1 MKGIC
6 PFCEKECNIES
17 IETVEEIK
25 VRGEAF
31 GIETHYLKC
40 KVCDNTFYDP
50 ASNHDPLELAY
61 REYRKRRGMMQPEDI
76 KTFRKKY
83 GLSQGEL
90 SSILGWGIAT
100 LNRYENGALQSQA
113 HEKTLRLA
121 VDPENLLKLL
131 LDSPGA
137 LNKEKKERL
146 IKSLQLEGEESF
158 SFQRIFENRF
168 GRYEQSELSG
178 YRKLD
183 LNKLFNAILFFCK
196 NEEGVY
202 KTKLNKLLFY
212 ADFKHFK
219 EYVVS
224 ITGCR
229 YAHITFGPA
238 PDNYEYYFAALI
250 ENKLLTPKEV
260 CFGEDIIGEK
270 FVSAAE
276 PDLSIFGEGELKI
289 MASVKEFFKDFTA
302 TQITDY
308 SHEEQGYKETSNG
321 DPISFDYAETLQ
333 I

>member
-25 VRGEAF
+25 VRGEVF
-31 GIETHYLKC
+31 EIETHYLKC
-40 KVCDNTFYDP
+40 TVCNSTFDDP
-50 ASNHDPLELAY
+50 TSDHDPLELAY
-61 REYRKRRGMMQPEDI
+61 REYRKRYGITQPADI
-76 KTFRKKY
+76 KAFRKKY
-83 GLSQGEL
+83 GLTQGEL

-121 VDPENLLKLL
+121 MEPDNLIRLVEE
-131 LDSPGA
+131 SPGA

-146 IKSLQLEGEESF
+146 MKNLQLEGEESF

-168 GRYEQSELSG
+168 GRYEPSELSG

-196 NEEGVY
+196 DEEGVY

-229 YAHITFGPA
+229 YAHIPFGPA
-238 PDNYEYYFAALI
+238 PDNYEYYFATLI
-250 ENKLLTPKEV
+250 ENKLLDPKEIR
-260 CFGEDIIGEK
+260 FDEDIVGEK
-270 FVSAAE
+270 LVSATE
-276 PDLSIFGEGELKI
+276 PNLSIFGEGELKI

-302 TQITDY
+302 TQIKDY

-321 DPISFDYAETLQ
+321 DTISFDYAETLQ
-333 I
+333 L